1 MQGWS
6 DRLCEVSTLGKPKEL
21 GIKKY
26 ETGVGTQWGGVVRL
40 RRSNKNGYLENPTRK
55 SKEKHENTENE
66 VGEMSGIVERA
77 R

>member
-1 MQGWS
+1 MVRYAVRSKHVGQTK
-6 DRLCEVSTLGKPKEL
+6 RARYQEVRNG
-21 GIKKY
+21 GRY
-26 ETGVGTQWGGVVRL
+26 AMGGRGVVRL

-55 SKEKHENTENE
+55 SKEKHESTENE

>member
-1 MQGWS
+1 MVRYAVRSKHVGQTK
-6 DRLCEVSTLGKPKEL
+6 RARYQEVRNGGRYTMG
-21 GIKKY
+21 
-26 ETGVGTQWGGVVRL
+26 GGVVRL

-55 SKEKHENTENE
+55 SKEKHESTENE